1 MSTNDQIAVAAPKL
15 IGGQTSNAD
24 KAAHRRLLVAGAIG
38 TTIEWYDF
46 FIYGLIAPLAFERLF
61 FPKVDATVGTIAVF
75 ATFAVGFVARPLGGL
90 VFGHFGDRIGRKS
103 VLLTTMLIMGLA
115 TMLIGFLPAYEAV
128 GIATTVA
135 LVALR
140 FLQGFALGGE
150 STAAGLMA
158 IESAEEKSRGFS
170 GSIIQAAGPI
180 GVVFASLSTLL
191 ITKLPEAELLSW
203 GWRVPFVASGI
214 LVGIGLYLRYGI
226 DESRTFKESARVS
239 QLPAL
244 EAVKKHTKPIL
255 IVFFIELA
263 QTSYFYL
270 TAIFTLAYATRELGI
285 ARDVLAQ
292 AVLIANIFGLF
303 LVPLFG
309 AWSDKIGR
317 KPIYAFGLAAA
328 ALSMLVFYNVLALQ
342 SPLLTTVAII
352 VAAGI
357 IHPMMFGPEGSFFP
371 ELFPTAVRFS
381 GVSIGK
387 QFGTVLGGGIAPLVA
402 ASLYARY
409 GTTTAI
415 TAYYLVL
422 AIGAGV
428 ALTVAAETK
437 DRTLN
442 D

>member
-15 IGGQTSNAD
+15 ISGQASNAD
-24 KAAHRRLLVAGAIG
+24 KTAHRKLLIAGAIG

-46 FIYGLIAPLAFERLF
+46 FIYGLIAPVAFERLL
-61 FPKVDATVGTIAVF
+61 FPKVDPTVGTIAVF

-128 GIATTVA
+128 GIVTTVA
-135 LVALR
+135 LVFLR

-158 IESAEEKSRGFS
+158 IESADEKSRGFS
-170 GSIIQAAGPI
+170 GSIIQAAWPI

-214 LVGIGLYLRYGI
+214 LVGIGLHLRCGI
-226 DESRTFKESARVS
+226 DESKTFKESARVS
-239 QLPAL
+239 RLPAL
-244 EAVKKHTKPIL
+244 EAMKGHTKPIL

-292 AVLIANIFGLF
+292 AVLVANIFGLF

-309 AWSDKIGR
+309 AWSDR
-317 KPIYAFGLAAA
+317 SDESRST
-328 ALSMLVFYNVLALQ
+328 LSAWQQRRPPYWW
-342 SPLLTTVAII
+342 
-352 VAAGI
+352 
-357 IHPMMFGPEGSFFP
+357 
-371 ELFPTAVRFS
+371 
-381 GVSIGK
+381 SIT
-387 QFGTVLGGGIAPLVA
+387 FWP
-402 ASLYARY
+402 SRARC
-409 GTTTAI
+409 
-415 TAYYLVL
+415 
-422 AIGAGV
+422 
-428 ALTVAAETK
+428 
-437 DRTLN
+437 
-442 D
+442 